1 MASRIIFA
9 ILICGAFS
17 SYGASITKK
26 RLNRGVFGRQ
36 NLPPEKRQK
45 TITFCVPKSCSSKNV
60 NQHSGYKKY
69 SDNRNSPHK
78 LPQAPSTRQPT
89 IEYKSTLYDRHSP
102 PKLPPP
108 PTTRQRNTYKPKDP
122 HKPHTPFDLTKRVKF
137 NMGAE
142 EIFRDTHN
150 CFSTIPAYDSVL
162 TEFTP
167 VVTFLNCM
175 AATYY
180 LLPALSPRNTA
191 EQLTTKF
198 NNDLTS
204 SEPSEDFLKM
214 VERIF
219 TELLSEIGKHIHTRW
234 QVVYHAGLFLQ
245 KNMACLHESNN
256 PTGTAIQIFQKLLL
270 GTSSDIEKKI
280 INEARNRAHQSIKLL
295 SDQILANEKYT
306 SKKASASR
314 PKNINGLQ
322 TEFNKGYHNNKP
334 LSDKNRYKLSNN

>member
-45 TITFCVPKSCSSKNV
+45 TITFCVPKSISRKNM

-69 SDNRNSPHK
+69 SGVKNNRNSPHK

-219 TELLSEIGKHIHTRW
+219 TELLSEID
-234 QVVYHAGLFLQ
+234 
-245 KNMACLHESNN
+245 

-280 INEARNRAHQSIKLL
+280 INEARNRAQQSIKLL

-334 LSDKNRYKLSNN
+334 LSDKNRYKLSNY